1 MRANFASQF
10 NSTVRM
16 DPHSYLANSDI
27 NAIESLYQQY
37 KSNPQ
42 SVDSSWQRF
51 FEGFEFQRA
60 EFAPL
65 PGGEGLGGAVSSE
78 VIKEFKVINLI
89 NGYRQRGHL
98 FTETNPVR
106 ERRKHQPTLALEN
119 FGLSEQD
126 LDTVFQ
132 AGSEVGLGAAKL
144 RDILEHLKNCYC
156 KHIGIEYMYVRN
168 PERIQWLRDRIEA
181 VKKPSFSGEEK
192 KQFLEMASKASLFEQ
207 YIHRKFIGA
216 KRFSVEGCEAM
227 VPAIDYMVRL
237 GGDMGVKEFVIG
249 MAHRGRLNVLTNIM
263 GKPHEQVFAEFEG
276 LEFEDSD
283 NFDGDVKYHY
293 GYSNDV
299 TTAGGNQVHLTLCPN
314 PSHLEAV
321 NPVVEGLSRAKIDH
335 YLGSED
341 KIVPVLVHGDAA
353 IAGQGIVYEIVQMAL
368 LDGYRTGGT
377 VHIVTNNQVGF
388 TTNYLDA
395 RSSTYCT
402 DVAKT
407 TLCPVFHVN
416 ADDVEAVI
424 ETMKIALEYR
434 MKFNMDVFV
443 DLLGYRKYGHNEGDE
458 PKFTQ
463 PSLYKLIASHPSLR
477 EIYMNQL
484 INEGA
489 IDTAY
494 ADGIKSSFEA
504 MLDTKLEIAKS
515 MKMAHVKHF
524 MEETWK
530 DFTRASKEDLST
542 PVKTQFDEKK
552 LKSLASSISTLPV
565 GEKYIAKTAKVFADR
580 LKMIEENKLDWAMG
594 ELLAYGTLLEE
605 GHPVRVSGQD
615 VERGTF
621 SHRHAVVKTDED
633 QEKEIITLN
642 LISDKQAKFTV
653 YNSLLSEYG
662 VLGFDYGYAFGTPHG
677 LTVWEAQFGDFNN
690 GAQIMIDQ
698 FISAAE
704 DKWRTMNGI
713 TLFLP
718 HGYEGQGSEHS
729 SARLE
734 RFLQLCAELNMLVC
748 NPTTPAN
755 HFHLI
760 RRQVRA
766 TYRKPLVVMTPKKL
780 LRYPKAVSTLQE
792 MAKGQF
798 QEIINDASVKAKD
811 VNTVV
816 LCSGKVYYD
825 ILEQKEKRQTGAD
838 MAVVRLE
845 QLYPLP
851 EEQLRKIIA
860 EYSKAKRVIWAQ
872 EEPENM
878 GAWTYMLRSL
888 RDLNLEVIAPAASAS
903 PAAGSPKVHEKRMTA
918 MMDRLFG
925 SLERVLS

>member
-1 MRANFASQF
+1 
-10 NSTVRM
+10 M